1 MKINSSLKGALCT
14 VALALLAS
22 SASAALVTWNLNP
35 SNLNQS
41 VGSTSN
47 TYTSSGFSITAYG
60 FDNSGGNATP
70 ATLYYKAQPMS
81 EGANETGLG
90 LLNSPFNE
98 VNSGANI
105 PNFIQFDLSG
115 IIAAGLTDG
124 QIAVAS
130 LQNGEGYKIYGSNTL
145 GVLGT
150 QIGGP
155 LTGLSFDDQFVNIP
169 DFASYDFIS
178 IVAATGNVL
187 PFALQANMPA
197 VPEIGGSSAAF
208 VLLAF
213 FGVVMATRKIRA
225 RYNG

>member
-1 MKINSSLKGALCT
+1 MRIHSSLKAILCT
-14 VALALLAS
+14 VALILLAS
-22 SASAALVTWNLNP
+22 LADAALVTWNLNP

-41 VGSTSN
+41 VGSSSN

-70 ATLYYKAQPMS
+70 ETLYYKAQPMS
-81 EGANETGLG
+81 GGAHETGLG
-90 LLNSPFNE
+90 LANSPFNE
-98 VNSGANI
+98 LNAGANI
-105 PNFIQFDLSG
+105 PNFMQFDLSG
-115 IIAAGLTDG
+115 ILAAGLTDG

-155 LTGLSFDDQFVNIP
+155 LTGLSFDDQYVNIP

-178 IVAATGNVL
+178 IVAASGNVL
-187 PFALQANMPA
+187 PFALRANMSA

-213 FGVVMATRKIRA
+213 FGVVMATRKIGA
-225 RYNG
+225 KSNG